1 MVDFEGKNYVFE
13 SLGNNKFQLLNVEV
27 GESGN
32 EYVEVKNYS
41 DFINKSIV
49 SKGAYALLMALKN
62 KVE

>member
-1 MVDFEGKNYVFE
+1 MFE